1 MTVLKNAALLG
12 CRCGRREDIDMT
24 ELRRRDLLLSLI
36 AVGAGYALSWD
47 AKPAL
52 VDVVWKEA
60 SADPWYFEVSSEK
73 TIIDP
78 SISQPEIWE
87 DVFDFLPDD
96 FDDPQSLIREVEACE
111 PLRHYFMDRA
121 ESEREDLES
130 QLDDDDLSDEE
141 RERLSTLVKAM
152 EDPDFGW
159 QEWVER
165 LGPTDMKQ
173 FQDLI
178 SEWLTEEIDWL
189 LFDSSEHDLGGQGHA
204 LKFFES
210 LGAPVLR
217 TIGVKIVEGEHPGSS
232 YYAAEL
238 RMDMDTANA
247 AAASLGLPI
256 RFRTEQ
262 AK

>member
-1 MTVLKNAALLG
+1 MK
-12 CRCGRREDIDMT
+12 DIEMT
-24 ELRRRDLLLSLI
+24 ELKRRDLLLSLI
-36 AVGAGYALSWD
+36 AVGASYALSWD
-47 AKPAL
+47 AKPAQ
-52 VDVVWKEA
+52 VDVVWQEA
-60 SADPWYFEVSSEK
+60 STNPWYFEVSSEK
-73 TIIDP
+73 TIIDR

-87 DVFDFLPDD
+87 DVFCFSPECLDI
-96 FDDPQSLIREVEACE
+96 PQQLIQEVERCE

-121 ESEREDLES
+121 ESERGDLES

-141 RERLSTLVKAM
+141 RERLSSLVKAM

-178 SEWLTEEIDWL
+178 SGWLTDPIDWD
-189 LFDSSEHDLGGQGHA
+189 LFDSSDHNLGGQGHA
-204 LKFFES
+204 LEFFES
-210 LGAPVLR
+210 LGTPVLKA
-217 TIGVKIVEGEHPGSS
+217 IGVKIVEGEHPGSS

-238 RMDMDTANA
+238 RIDVNAANA

-256 RFRTEQ
+256 RFRSEQ
-262 AK
+262 P

>member
-1 MTVLKNAALLG
+1 MK
-12 CRCGRREDIDMT
+12 DIEMT
-24 ELRRRDLLLSLI
+24 ELKRRDLLLSLI
-36 AVGAGYALSWD
+36 AVGASYALSWD
-47 AKPAL
+47 AKPAQ
-52 VDVVWKEA
+52 VDVVWQEA
-60 SADPWYFEVSSEK
+60 STNPWYFEVSSEK
-73 TIIDP
+73 TIIDR
-78 SISQPEIWE
+78 SISQPETWE
-87 DVFDFLPDD
+87 DVFCFSPECLDI
-96 FDDPQSLIREVEACE
+96 PQELIDEVERCE

-121 ESEREDLES
+121 ESERGDLES
-130 QLDDDDLSDEE
+130 QLDDDDLSVEE
-141 RERLSTLVKAM
+141 RERLSGLVKAM

-178 SEWLTEEIDWL
+178 SGWLTDPIDWGML
-189 LFDSSEHDLGGQGHA
+189 EFFDHNPGGQGHA

-210 LGAPVLR
+210 LDTPVLR
-217 TIGVKIVEGEHPGSS
+217 AIGVKIVEGEHPGSS

-238 RMDMDTANA
+238 RLDVDAANA